1 MLGAVDEL
9 RRRGIPVF
17 GPTQAAAQL
26 ESSKSFSKAFMT
38 RHRIPTPLYVQ
49 IHTVA
54 EIKDALTNF
63 KTLSSSK
70 PMASP
75 PARA

>member
-1 MLGAVDEL
+1 MLGMVDEF

-26 ESSKSFSKAFMT
+26 EASKSFSKAFMT
-38 RHRIPTPLYVQ
+38 RHRIPTAMYAGLRFRGRA
-49 IHTVA
+49 TGRA
-54 EIKDALTNF
+54 GALQRP
-63 KTLSSSK
+63 SWSR